1 MRVLAEMKKG
11 TVVKFWDGRVA
22 VKRVTGDWEVSGTVL
37 LRRSDS
43 DLEDH
48 VVLWVP
54 PVDVSGYGLG
64 TILRVG
70 DEAFMK
76 TSHRTPGGG
85 GWSGIS
91 GVWLEDAQ
99 IEASDFIELF
109 VTT

>member
-1 MRVLAEMKKG
+1 MKKG

-22 VKRVTGDWEVSGTVL
+22 VKKVTGDWEVSGTVL

-54 PVDVSGYGLG
+54 PVDVSGYGLA

-70 DEAFMK
+70 EEPYMK
-76 TSHRTPGGG
+76 TSHSSISGG
-85 GWSGIS
+85 GWSGIC
-91 GVWLEDAQ
+91 GEQMNDRQ
-99 IEASDFIELF
+99 IAESDFIELF

>member
-1 MRVLAEMKKG
+1 MKKG
-11 TVVKFWDGRVA
+11 TVVKFRDGRVA
-22 VKRVTGDWEVSGTVL
+22 VKKVTGDWEVSGTVL

-85 GWSGIS
+85 VWSGIS
-91 GVWLEDAQ
+91 GTWLEDEQ
-99 IEASDFIELF
+99 IEEYDFIELY
-109 VTT
+109 VTTEGT